1 MGLIIMLVSLY
12 MLGLGVMRIARRVD
26 RQVDARYWFVS
37 ILITSF
43 ILGAGALGIW
53 VAAFYFR

>member
-53 VAAFYFR
+53 VAAFHFR

>member
-1 MGLIIMLVSLY
+1 MGLIIMMVSIY
-12 MLGLGVMRIARRVD
+12 MLGLGAMRIARRVD
-26 RQVDARYWFVS
+26 RQVDARYRFVS

-53 VAAFYFR
+53 VAASYFR

>member
-26 RQVDARYWFVS
+26 RQVDARYWLVS

-43 ILGAGALGIW
+43 ILAAGALGIW
-53 VAAFYFR
+53 VAAFHFR